1 MISRGCLMCVSA
13 GDLGAAIR
21 DLMQRFAKE
30 HRLRTDVKT
39 IDDMRTFMD
48 RYPAFRS
55 QSSRVS
61 KHVTLTAELSKLV
74 EVCALNYFFILLRL
88 L

>member
-1 MISRGCLMCVSA
+1 MARYQNF

-21 DLMQRFAKE
+21 ELMQKFADE
-30 HRLRTDVKT
+30 HRVRTDVKS

-48 RYPAFRS
+48 KYPAFRS

-61 KHVTLTAELSKLV
+61 KHVTITSELSRLV
-74 EVCALNYFFILLRL
+74 EVSIPHE
-88 L
+88 